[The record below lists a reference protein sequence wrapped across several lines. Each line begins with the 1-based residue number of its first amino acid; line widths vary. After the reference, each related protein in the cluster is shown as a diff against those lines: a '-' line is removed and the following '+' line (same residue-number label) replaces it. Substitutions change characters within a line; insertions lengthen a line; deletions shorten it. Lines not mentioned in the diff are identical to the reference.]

1 MTTVPLKP
9 MASLA
14 AAMLAVGLVPAR
26 AETGDAQPPL
36 EPLTDDV
43 RANRAA
49 GVGLNVADIER
60 SKDFYTRV
68 LGFKVAARVPAQGP
82 VFEYLLGLTGSITTD
97 TLVILT
103 KRAPQPG
110 ATSFGR
116 VVLTVPSGR
125 KMAERAAAAGYGPEK
140 IVEGTNIIKDPDG
153 YTVELYQRP
162 APAPARLP

>member
-1 MTTVPLKP
+1 MTSRKLN
-9 MASLA
+9 ASLA
-14 AAMLAVGLVPAR
+14 AAMCALAFAPLQ
-26 AETGDAQPPL
+26 AETGDAQQPL
-36 EPLTDDV
+36 GPLTDDV
-43 RANRAA
+43 RAIRAS
-49 GVGLNVADIER
+49 GVGLNVADVER

-68 LGFKVAARVPAQGP
+68 LGFKVAGRYPAEGP
-82 VFEYLLGLTGSITTD
+82 VFEYLLGLTGNRMTD

-140 IVEGTNIIKDPDG
+140 IVEGTNMIKDPDG
-153 YTVELYQRP
+153 YTVELYERP
-162 APAPARLP
+162 EASPAAL

>member
-1 MTTVPLKP
+1 MPVKSVT
-9 MASLA
+9 ALA
-14 AAMLAVGLVPAR
+14 AAMLALGLVPAR

-36 EPLTDDV
+36 DPLTDDV
-43 RANRAA
+43 RAIRAA
-49 GVGLNVADIER
+49 GVGLNVADIEK

-82 VFEYLLGLTGSITTD
+82 VFEYLLGLTGNRMTD

-125 KMAERAAAAGYGPEK
+125 KMAERAAAAGYPPAK
-140 IVEGTNIIKDPDG
+140 IAEGTNMIKDPDG

-162 APAPARLP
+162 AAAPARARAP